1 MSFTVGGK
9 ILKYDTTHT
18 NLIHVKSRSKNYTV
32 HFGTSVP
39 KIQKNDV
46 LVIDKN
52 VAKLYDVV
60 SHFDRVITVDAV
72 EDNKNMDCVL
82 EIIDQLSEYNV
93 KKSDVMHVY
102 GGGITQDVSGMAASM
117 YKRGLS
123 WNYTPTTLLSMC
135 DSCIGSKVNVNFKG
149 MKNQIG
155 TMYPPN
161 EVTIDTTYLQTLS
174 KSDLDSGVGEIL
186 KLFSIANIPWNITH
200 LDDSIKTCLNI
211 KKSVIE
217 EDEYE
222 NTVRPILNYGHT
234 FGHVF
239 ETLSD
244 FKIPHGIAVLLGMY
258 VVDCYFGQ
266 DISRYSIFSEKMK
279 RYSKHIK
286 YDEELF
292 FTILHND
299 KKMKGDILNLI
310 KVEHGSSHMVGTIA
324 DLNMVKRIYFYID
337 NL

>member
-1 MSFTVGGK
+1 
-9 ILKYDTTHT
+9 
-18 NLIHVKSRSKNYTV
+18 
-32 HFGTSVP
+32 
-39 KIQKNDV
+39 
-46 LVIDKN
+46 
-52 VAKLYDVV
+52 
-60 SHFDRVITVDAV
+60 
-72 EDNKNMDCVL
+72 
-82 EIIDQLSEYNV
+82 
-93 KKSDVMHVY
+93 
-102 GGGITQDVSGMAASM
+102 
-117 YKRGLS
+117 
-123 WNYTPTTLLSMC
+123 
-135 DSCIGSKVNVNFKG
+135 
-149 MKNQIG
+149 
-155 TMYPPN
+155 MYPPN
-161 EVTIDTTYLQTLS
+161 EVTIDTPYFQKLS
-174 KSDLDSGVGEIL
+174 QSDLDSGVGEIL
-186 KLFSIANIPWNITH
+186 KLFSIANIPWDIRN

-222 NTVRPILNYGHT
+222 NTIRPILNYGHT

-292 FTILHND
+292 FTILQND

>member
-18 NLIHVKSRSKNYTV
+18 NLIHIKSRSKNYTV
-32 HFGTSVP
+32 NFGKGIS
-39 KIQKNDV
+39 KIQTNDV

-52 VAKLYDVV
+52 VAKMYDVA
-60 SHFDRVITVDAV
+60 SHFNKVIMVDAI
-72 EDNKNMDCVL
+72 EDNKNMDSVL
-82 EIIDQLSEYNV
+82 QIIDQLSNYST
-93 KKSDVMHVY
+93 KKSDIMHVY

-117 YKRGLS
+117 YKRGLI

-135 DSCIGSKVNVNFKG
+135 DSCIGSKVNVNFKKT
-149 MKNQIG
+149 KNQIG

-186 KLFSIANIPWNITH
+186 KLFSIANIPWDIRN

-211 KKSVIE
+211 KKSIIE

-222 NTVRPILNYGHT
+222 NTIRPILNYGHT

-292 FTILHND
+292 FTILQND

-310 KVEHGSSHMVGTIA
+310 KVEHGFSHMVGTIA
-324 DLNMVKRIYFYID
+324 DLNMVKRVYFYID